1 MWTGHYGF
9 ALRKLVLRDF
19 TVRYRN
25 MTLGIFWCLLNP
37 IIMVTILTFIFTKV
51 MKPTIENFPVFALC
65 GLVPFTFFTQT
76 WGISTSALIE
86 SASMIKKVLF
96 PRELIPIASVLA
108 NSLNLLMQFGLL
120 LLLDVVAGGR
130 PTILWLWLPVLGVLE
145 IAFVC
150 GLALLTSALNVYV
163 RDTRY
168 IVESI
173 NAVLFWLVPIFYS
186 FAIIPDEY
194 RGIYQLNPLAALTLA
209 LRNILLDLHSPATT
223 LLIKLTA
230 VSFGTLAV
238 GWLVFRRMKTRFYD
252 YL

>member
-1 MWTGHYGF
+1 MWTGHHGF
-9 ALRKLVLRDF
+9 ALRKLVFRDF

-25 MTLGIFWCLLNP
+25 MTLGIFWCLLSP
-37 IIMVTILTFIFTKV
+37 IITVSILNFLFTKI
-51 MKPTIENFPVFALC
+51 MKPTVENFPVFALC

-76 WGISTSALIE
+76 WGVSTSSIIE
-86 SASMIKKVLF
+86 SAGMIKKVLV

-120 LLLDVVAGGR
+120 LFMVVVYGGR
-130 PTILWLWLPVLGVLE
+130 PSLLWLWLPVLGVLE

-150 GLALLTSALNVYV
+150 GLALLTSALNVYI

-186 FAIIPDEY
+186 FSVIPDEY
-194 RGIYQLNPLAALTLA
+194 RSIYQLNPLAALTLA
-209 LRNILLDLHSPATT
+209 LRNILLESHSPATT
-223 LLIKLTA
+223 LLVKLTA

-238 GWLVFRRMKTRFYD
+238 GWLVFQRMKTRFYD